1 MTAVVE
7 TFRKISPVGGIKFVT
22 IQTSSACDTGHTID
36 FGSDATDG
44 RGAVF
49 EQILHTIVHDDAG
62 LLEEAAFD
70 PATGIV
76 TMGTLTATGI
86 HNITIIGY

>member
-7 TFRKISPVGGIKFVT
+7 TFRIISPVGGIKIVT
-22 IQTSSACDTGHTID
+22 IQTNAACDTGHTID
-36 FGSDATDG
+36 FGSDASDG

-62 LLEEAAFD
+62 LIEEATFN

-86 HNITIIGY
+86 HNITVIGY